1 MNDTYRPVSVVGDV
15 ELDERERSRLDQL
28 FRTQA
33 PGLLRFFSR
42 RTGNRE
48 HARDLVQE
56 VFVRLL
62 GARPAEPLRNPEA
75 YLQRIARNLL
85 IDRAR
90 RAQPTR
96 DIDMPLQDQ
105 GNIAV
110 APEQA
115 AAHRARELQER
126 FQIALAE
133 LTPRTREVFL
143 LHRADE
149 LSYKAIG
156 QKLGISLGTVEYHMT
171 RALVHLDRALSEE

>member
-1 MNDTYRPVSVVGDV
+1 MNDAYRPVGALSDV
-15 ELDERERSRLDQL
+15 ELNERERSQLDLL

-42 RTGNRE
+42 RTGDRE
-48 HARDLVQE
+48 NARDLVQD

-62 GARPAEPLRNPEA
+62 GARPAEPLRSPEA
-75 YLQRIARNLL
+75 YIQRIARNLL
-85 IDRAR
+85 IDKAR

-96 DIDMPLQDQ
+96 DWDMPLEDQ
-105 GNIAV
+105 ASIAV
-110 APEQA
+110 GPEQA
-115 AAHRARELQER
+115 TAQRARELQER
-126 FQIALAE
+126 YQVALAE
-133 LTPRTREVFL
+133 LTTRTREVFL